1 MFEQSVGKCNQKSS
15 LKPSGAVCML
25 LDNFWPAFLSFSNK
39 SIRTFMYL
47 CMDCLLWISDF
58 EALAIDAS
66 VNQFFRPFLWGDTIK
81 GLQFIKWLIIWF
93 LSSLF
98 FLMLIWINLKSLQ
111 FTHQAPV
118 YQLQN
123 IEEWGPMFYWSVLAA
138 TIAFFLIG
146 VQMS

>member
-81 GLQFIKWLIIWF
+81 GLQFIMWLIIWF

-98 FLMLIWINLKSLQ
+98 FLMLIWINLKKNLFNLHTKHLFISCRILK
-111 FTHQAPV
+111 
-118 YQLQN
+118 
-123 IEEWGPMFYWSVLAA
+123 SVGQH
-138 TIAFFLIG
+138 FIG
-146 VQMS
+146 LC